1 MGDGA
6 RCVRRSGGESCSENE
21 RERARARERERERR
35 YSVHLRAYLGLP
47 GMISTDDIQD
57 MPGASF
63 CGFWA
68 LTDSTQAKFL

>member
-1 MGDGA
+1 MHQA
-6 RCVRRSGGESCSENE
+6 VISGLTN
-21 RERARARERERERR
+21 
-35 YSVHLRAYLGLP
+35 AYLGLP

-57 MPGASF
+57 IPGASF

>member
-6 RCVRRSGGESCSENE
+6 RCVGRSRGGSCSENE
-21 RERARARERERERR
+21 RERAREKR
-35 YSVHLRAYLGLP
+35 YPVHLRAYLGFP